1 MTLVYLSFAG
11 TEVARP
17 KYKIAGTII
26 TSNWGR
32 FFGHFSS
39 LLRQIDIIFESSAAV
54 DICSIKPLTQMR
66 VSGTDLRSQQT
77 SHGYNV
83 HLVCLGCSVKNKF
96 LCALFSST
104 NLIVILSES
113 IFC

>member
-11 TEVARP
+11 TKLTRP

-32 FFGHFSS
+32 FFGYFFS
-39 LLRQIDIIFESSAAV
+39 LLRQIDIIFESPEAV
-54 DICSIKPLTQMR
+54 DICSIKPLTQIR
-66 VSGTDLRSQQT
+66 VSGTDLRLQQT
-77 SHGYNV
+77 SRGYNV
-83 HLVCLGCSVKNKF
+83 HLVGLGCSVKNKF